1 MYGSCSGMR
10 ILYYADTTIYSK
22 NAKSSDGREA
32 DMNLLS
38 QMFSEI
44 TIMPKTTLYTI
55 MIMA

>member
-22 NAKSSDGREA
+22 NVKSYDGREA

-38 QMFSEI
+38 LHWWCRCFLKLQ
-44 TIMPKTTLYTI
+44 
-55 MIMA
+55 

>member
-32 DMNLLS
+32 DTGTAEEGGPGALAPPIIFL
-38 QMFSEI
+38 
-44 TIMPKTTLYTI
+44 
-55 MIMA
+55 